1 MSNTQ
6 RKTIVI
12 GHRNPDTD
20 SIVSAIAYAELK
32 RQQGVTRCMP
42 ARGGKLTPQTEYILK
57 RFDTPAP
64 TFIPDMLPKVEYYLP
79 EGAPVTVQANTALW
93 DALELMDK
101 NRLSAIP
108 VVDSEGYYQAFLSH
122 NTFTENIIHKADPHR
137 KAIIPTS
144 VNLLAHTLRAQPL
157 LTFDGNAVVKSRVLV
172 AGSTKE
178 AFEQILKT
186 EFSRNTIAIIEN
198 RASILNLCI
207 DYKVR
212 AIVMTGSQP
221 FPKELYKRAE
231 EAGISVLISPYDIA
245 STVYLTLY
253 SMPVSTMA
261 TGAIKAVQ
269 ATALVRE
276 VQQAVKTSASRSLP
290 VIDAAGKVVG
300 VINEH
305 DLYKQ
310 PNVDMILVDHNEL
323 SLGVEGLDQFR
334 IVEILDHH
342 KLGNFPTHE
351 PIEFINRVVG
361 STATIVAC
369 LYQ

>member
-1 MSNTQ
+1 
-6 RKTIVI
+6 
-12 GHRNPDTD
+12 
-20 SIVSAIAYAELK
+20 
-32 RQQGVTRCMP
+32 
-42 ARGGKLTPQTEYILK
+42 
-57 RFDTPAP
+57 
-64 TFIPDMLPKVEYYLP
+64 
-79 EGAPVTVQANTALW
+79 
-93 DALELMDK
+93 
-101 NRLSAIP
+101 
-108 VVDSEGYYQAFLSH
+108 
-122 NTFTENIIHKADPHR
+122 
-137 KAIIPTS
+137 
-144 VNLLAHTLRAQPL
+144 
-157 LTFDGNAVVKSRVLV
+157 
-172 AGSTKE
+172 
-178 AFEQILKT
+178 
-186 EFSRNTIAIIEN
+186 
-198 RASILNLCI
+198 
-207 DYKVR
+207 
-212 AIVMTGSQP
+212 
-221 FPKELYKRAE
+221 
-231 EAGISVLISPYDIA
+231 
-245 STVYLTLY
+245 
-253 SMPVSTMA
+253 MA

-369 LYQ
+369 LYQERKAVLSPNIAGLLLSAIITDTLALKSPTTTDVDRNMAEYLSGLLNLDVEELAQDIFSHASRIADLSVEKILAHDAKHYEEGDVAFDVAQIEISTSDELRGRLPDLLDGLKTHCHREKLYFAALMVTDIAALNSVLLVAGEERFISKIPFPHYENQENAFLCKGIMSRKKQLLPLLLEQLTSTYVRR